1 MCAVYICPQVEK
13 ITKSITPTQHF
24 KMMPRAVFVAILC
37 SLYCVSEITALGWI
51 FPQKAVYLE
60 VNDTLRLQCT
70 LNMHS
75 PEARG
80 SNSSYLMFYRAEIPV
95 PRDQVKIINSTTIE
109 MTVEHAQP
117 SSSDAYTCMLN
128 GTLGIAI
135 RSVYVGQKP
144 QEVKD
149 FKCRAPRWSKHMV
162 CTFTQ
167 ELNPVLVNYTLVFH
181 FDPAQQNLSC
191 TLKYYDETNTNECVI
206 SVMNGYRLVNEY
218 YFFILTAKNVLGTLT
233 QSFVIN
239 QFDVVIPHMTDNCSV
254 EAISSDSAVLKWRKW
269 YKYANFNRHFISEVK
284 LLSIYDNNVW
294 QNVSTEGLQFREM
307 DYTLPLRDLKYAA
320 TRYDVRIRM
329 RTNSSEQGDD
339 MWSNYTSCLFTTLPR
354 RPDMPPDVAVGSFE
368 HSNEKR
374 LFVYW
379 RELNKWQY
387 NAASG
392 FYYEVQMRR
401 QDGTIETWTAAS
413 GMIARELSPDM
424 DYSFRIRSANTEGT
438 SESSSVVFVPSQ
450 RHRLAKPTIE
460 KLLSDSGKF
469 TLSWKPPSR
478 GASSITSYT
487 VFWCNT
493 TSNSPNDCKGSID
506 FTTVPASQT
515 TFVLDNGGV
524 TLNFAVSANADQHS
538 SGMVWAACT
547 ATHKTD
553 IGKLKTIWITE
564 TVSSSI
570 HLQWNTECGD
580 VVHTGYMIYYCNI
593 NEPRMQDCKEPELW
607 INVTNKNQHYC
618 LLENLKS
625 YATYKIEIAMY
636 SETHIGPRSEPV
648 FNTTRES
655 APSQPRNLTVQNIT
669 KNSVTLYW
677 QPPLHINGG
686 TMSYEILYNGQSHK
700 HNLEGPYDREVE
712 KTLEHLDAFTD
723 YNITVRAHTVDDS
736 PVSNVVHVRT
746 LLGEPQ
752 TIDQPSTNSS
762 SGSQLTIGWNPP
774 SKPAG
779 CTEFYELMVT
789 SKRSLTYQQRRPG
802 CKMRQA
808 ICQTEDSSK
817 YEFSVRAVNVDIVGE
832 EGVAFKS
839 LPCEARWEYIQKRW
853 PALKSYIAYDEC
865 GTDVSDHGNRFTEGD
880 TPPHDVRLLYGAWS
894 VPLAHWCNVSGKNPV
909 LPIVIFL
916 SLMIVCI
923 FMSYSVIKV
932 KHVLKVQ
939 VIIPDGLN
947 DLTGPSKPSF
957 NVVSAGGLI
966 FAEHGTI
973 TNCTKDEGYTKEQN
987 QCLLQ
992 SSSSSGGSIGDL
1004 SRERSSPDFCSNSG
1018 CCEEDN
1024 TSFYDQEAEQQDEDL
1039 NGFGDDASDT
1049 IDSNHLD
1056 ELQSQSHSSPNGDAM
1071 MDHSFGN
1078 VNKGCTSGTPPA
1090 LLMMMEG
1097 AGGTQSKPPPPMPV
1111 TSGYVPAPAVNPIKQ
1126 PINSSGYLQI
1136 GALANGA
1143 MMAHSDSMQKTFNAK
1158 MSATPISGYVTHKQ
1172 LSDYGQHLQ

>member
-1 MCAVYICPQVEK
+1 
-13 ITKSITPTQHF
+13 
-24 KMMPRAVFVAILC
+24 MMPRVVFLAMLC
-37 SLYCVSEITALGWI
+37 SLYCVSEVSAQGWI

-60 VNDTLRLQCT
+60 VNDTIRLQCT

-75 PEARG
+75 LKARG
-80 SNSSYLMFYRAEIPV
+80 MNSSYLMFYTQSDIPV
-95 PRDQVKIINSTTIE
+95 PREQVKIINSTTIE
-109 MTVEHAQP
+109 FTVDHAQP
-117 SSSDAYTCMLN
+117 SANAYTCKLN
-128 GTLGIAI
+128 DTWGIAI
-135 RSVYVGQKP
+135 RTVYVGHKP

-149 FKCRAPRWSKHMV
+149 FKCRAPRWKDQMV
-162 CTFTQ
+162 CTFTR
-167 ELNPVLVNYTLVFH
+167 EVNPVTVNYTLEFH
-181 FDPAQQNLSC
+181 FYPATQSLAC
-191 TLKYYDETNTNECVI
+191 ALKDKEETNMKECVI
-206 SVMNGYRLVNEY
+206 ENGYRLMNEY
-218 YFFILTAKNVLGTLT
+218 YYFTLTAKNELGSLS
-233 QSFVIN
+233 QDFAIN
-239 QFDVVIPHMTDNCSV
+239 HFDVVIPYMDDNCSV
-254 EAISSDSAVLKWRKW
+254 EAISSNSAVLKWKKW
-269 YKYANFNRHFISEVK
+269 YKYTLFNRDFISEVK
-284 LLSIYDNNVW
+284 LLSIYDDNVW
-294 QNVSTEGLQFREM
+294 QNVNNEGLELHNM
-307 DYTLPLRDLKYAA
+307 EYVLPLRDLKYAA

-379 RELNKWQY
+379 RELDKWQY

-392 FYYEVQMRR
+392 FYYEVQMHR
-401 QDGTIETWTAAS
+401 QDGTIRTWNETI
-413 GMIARELSPDM
+413 GMIAEELSPDM

-438 SESSSVVFVPSQ
+438 SENSSVVFVPSQ

-460 KLLSDSGKF
+460 KLLSDSGEF

-478 GASSITSYT
+478 DASSITSYT
-487 VFWCNT
+487 VFWCKTN
-493 TSNSPNDCKGSID
+493 SNSPNDCKGSIN
-506 FTTVPASQT
+506 FTTVPSNQT
-515 TFVLDNGGV
+515 TFVLGNGGV
-524 TLNFAVSANADQHS
+524 ALNFAVSANADQHS

-553 IGKLKTIWITE
+553 IGKLKPILITE
-564 TVSSSI
+564 TASSSI

-580 VVHTGYMIYYCNI
+580 VVHTGYMIFYCNI
-593 NEPRMQDCKEPELW
+593 NEPRMQDCKEPELS
-607 INVTNKNQHYC
+607 INVTNKNQHSY

-636 SETHIGPRSEPV
+636 SETHIGPRSEPA

-669 KNSVTLYW
+669 KNSVTLHW
-677 QPPLHINGG
+677 QPPLQINGG

-700 HNLEGPYDREVE
+700 HNLEGPYNREVE
-712 KTLEHLDAFTD
+712 KTLDNLEPFTD
-723 YNITVRAHTVDDS
+723 YNITVRAHTVADS

-752 TIDQPSTNSS
+752 TIDQPSTNSTS
-762 SGSQLTIGWNPP
+762 SSQLTIGWNPP

-779 CTEFYELMVT
+779 CTEFYELRIT
-789 SKRSLTYQQRRPG
+789 SKGYVTYQQRRPG
-802 CKMRQA
+802 CQLRQA
-808 ICQTEDSSK
+808 ICQTQDSFK

-832 EGVAFKS
+832 EGVAFTNLS
-839 LPCEARWEYIQKRW
+839 CEARWEVIQMRW
-853 PALKSYIAYDEC
+853 PALKHYVAYDEC
-865 GTDVSDHGNRFTEGD
+865 GTDASGTYHHGNGFAEGD
-880 TPPHDVRLLYGAWS
+880 MPPHDVRLLYGAWS
-894 VPLAHWCNVSGKNPV
+894 VPLAHWCNVSGKSGMV
-909 LPIVIFL
+909 LPLVILGSFIL
-916 SLMIVCI
+916 VFVL
-923 FMSYSVIKV
+923 MSYSVVKV

-973 TNCTKDEGYTKEQN
+973 SNCTKDDGYAKEQN

-1004 SRERSSPDFCSNSG
+1004 SRERSSPDFCSNSA

-1024 TSFYDQEAEQQDEDL
+1024 TSFYDQEAERQDEDL
-1039 NGFGDDASDT
+1039 DHRFGDDASDT

-1056 ELQSQSHSSPNGDAM
+1056 ELQSQSHSSPNGGAM
-1071 MDHSFGN
+1071 MDRSFGN

-1097 AGGTQSKPPPPMPV
+1097 AGGTQSNPTPMPV

-1136 GALANGA
+1136 GALANVA
-1143 MMAHSDSMQKTFNAK
+1143 MMAPSDSMQKTFNAK